1 MRQYRS
7 CLSVKGI
14 GMIALVEKIVS
25 LENEAESIVARAHEE
40 AKRLEKDSEEE
51 TASYRRKLADEMEQ
65 RIAAFS
71 SEREKMH
78 QTAMTGAEGEL
89 KAALDA
95 VDQIPPNILQDK
107 VELIMSRLG
116 SP

>member
-1 MRQYRS
+1 MRQYPS
-7 CLSVKGI
+7 CLFVKGI

-25 LENEAESIVARAHEE
+25 LENEAESIVAQAHEE
-40 AKRLEKDSEEE
+40 AKRLEKASEEE
-51 TASYRRKLADEMEQ
+51 IASYRRKLAEEIEQ

-71 SEREKMH
+71 GEREKMH
-78 QTAMTGAEGEL
+78 QKAMTEAEGEL

-95 VDQIPPNILQDK
+95 VDQIPPGILRDK
-107 VELIMSRLG
+107 VEWIMSRLG